1 MMTALS
7 INPLEQPLILRS
19 HRTGQWHCSHDQVVS
34 NLLDCTPVCVK
45 DSVELLS
52 DCKSHTAVHQPLRID
67 EFQSEPIHP
76 VQSKSQL

>member
-19 HRTGQWHCSHDQVVS
+19 HRAGQWHCSHDQVVS

-52 DCKSHTAVHQPLRID
+52 GSHWGESGGGGGAAPPPPHPLY
-67 EFQSEPIHP
+67 ST
-76 VQSKSQL
+76 QLKIAI